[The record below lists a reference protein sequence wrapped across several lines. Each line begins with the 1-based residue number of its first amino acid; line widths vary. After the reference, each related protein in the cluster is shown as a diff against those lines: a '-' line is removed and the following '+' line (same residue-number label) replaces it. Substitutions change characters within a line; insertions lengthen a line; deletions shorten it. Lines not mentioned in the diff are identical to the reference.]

1 MMRVLVRILL
11 VPVIAGISYEII
23 RLAGNNSNNALVK
36 IISAPGMWLQTLTT
50 KEPTEDMVE
59 VAIKSVE
66 SVFDWREYLREEF
79 GYGEEV
85 SEENP
90 S

>member
-1 MMRVLVRILL
+1 
-11 VPVIAGISYEII
+11 
-23 RLAGNNSNNALVK
+23 
-36 IISAPGMWLQTLTT
+36 MWLQTLTT

-66 SVFDWREYLREEF
+66 AVYDWREYLREEF
-79 GYGEEV
+79 GYGVDVEEEA
-85 SEENP
+85 EETKEETGAVP

>member
-1 MMRVLVRILL
+1 M
-11 VPVIAGISYEII
+11 
-23 RLAGNNSNNALVK
+23 NSNNILVK

-66 SVFDWREYLREEF
+66 AVFDWREYLKEEF
-79 GYGEEV
+79 GYGV
-85 SEENP
+85 DDSEENP